1 MSTKKIIFYSAL
13 VVSALLVAKILM
25 DRRVSDTSP
34 SPEAPSVR
42 QNLPLRELPITY
54 VMGAYDARFGIS
66 QERFLQIAQEAK
78 KIWEDAAARKLFE
91 YADDG
96 AIKLNLVYDWR
107 QEKLLQA
114 KEARSKIDEQGRS
127 FDDLQRDYDA
137 RWTELDR
144 MKRSFDESAQTYQN
158 DMANYNANVKRW
170 NEGADHSDSQYQYLQ
185 NRKKELEDV
194 QSALERR
201 RNELNATGE
210 ELNKLGQHLEELSK
224 KFNIEV
230 QNFNGTFVQSRDF
243 EKGVYDGSAINIYEF
258 EKEEDLRLTLVH
270 EFGHALG
277 FDHVENPKAIM
288 NRKLAVQD
296 VNNIQL
302 TSDDLNLLLARIR

>member
-13 VVSALLVAKILM
+13 LVSALLVAKILM
-25 DRRVSDTSP
+25 DRSESDTSP
-34 SPEAPSVR
+34 APEAPSVR

-78 KIWEDAAARKLFE
+78 KIWEDAAARKLFV
-91 YADDG
+91 YADNG
-96 AIKLNLVYDWR
+96 SIKLNLVFDWR
-107 QEKLLQA
+107 QEKLLEA
-114 KEARSKIDEQGRS
+114 KEEKSKLDEQGQS
-127 FDDLQRDYDA
+127 FDQLQRDYDQ
-137 RWTELDR
+137 RGRSLDQ

-158 DMANYNANVKRW
+158 DLSIYNANVKRW
-170 NEGADHSDSQYQYLQ
+170 NEGADHTDSQYQYLER
-185 NRKKELEDV
+185 RKKELEEE

-201 RNELNATGE
+201 RSELNTSGE

-230 QNFNGTFVQSRDF
+230 QSYNGTFVQSRDF
-243 EKGVYDGSAINIYEF
+243 EKGVFDGNAINIYEF

-302 TSDDLNLLLARIR
+302 TTDDLNLLLARIK